1 MSSRAFLFDIDN
13 TLLNTGGAGS
23 SAMNVV
29 FQELF
34 GIEDGF
40 GKIEFSGRT
49 DLFIVSEGLRQ
60 HGVEGDVNQHMDA
73 FVGRYYELL
82 PAALEERN
90 GTLMPGFPELLEALN
105 GEAKLG
111 LATGNF
117 SRAAD
122 IKLKHY
128 GIARFFESGGFGEVS
143 VDRADVVK
151 AAVENVADGRAPEDV
166 LVIGDTPNDI
176 SAALANGVKAV
187 GVATGSYS
195 SKQLKDSGADIVFE
209 NFESWESAA
218 ASLLR

>member
-1 MSSRAFLFDIDN
+1 
-13 TLLNTGGAGS
+13 
-23 SAMNVV
+23 MNVV
-29 FQELF
+29 FNELF

-40 GKIEFSGRT
+40 GKVEFSGRT
-49 DLFIVSEGLRQ
+49 DRFIVSEGLRQ
-60 HGVEGDVNQHMDA
+60 HDVAGDVDGHLDE
-73 FVGRYYELL
+73 FVRRYYELL
-82 PAALEERN
+82 PAALDERD
-90 GTLMPGFPELLEALN
+90 GKLMPGFPQLLEALT

-122 IKLKHY
+122 IKLEHF
-128 GIARFFESGGFGEVS
+128 GIAPFFDGGGFGEVS

-166 LVIGDTPNDI
+166 FVIGDTPNDI

-195 SKQLKDSGADIVFE
+195 SEQLKESGADLVFE
-209 NFESWESAA
+209 SFEAWEESAA
-218 ASLLR
+218 TLLR

>member
-1 MSSRAFLFDIDN
+1 MSRAFLFDIDN

-23 SAMNVV
+23 WAMNVV
-29 FQELF
+29 FHELF

-40 GKIEFSGRT
+40 GKVEFSGRT

-60 HGVEGDVNQHMDA
+60 HGIEGDVLQHLDE
-73 FVGRYYELL
+73 FVGRYYEVL
-82 PAALEERN
+82 PAALRERD
-90 GTLMPGFPELLEALN
+90 GRLMPGFPQLLEALN

-111 LATGNF
+111 LVTGNF
-117 SRAAD
+117 SKSANL
-122 IKLKHY
+122 KLDYY
-128 GIARFFESGGFGEVS
+128 GIARFFEGGGFGEVS

-151 AAVENVADGRAPEDV
+151 AAVENVADGREPEDV
-166 LVIGDTPNDI
+166 FVIGDTPHDI

-195 SKQLKDSGADIVFE
+195 SEQLRESGADIVFE

-218 ASLLR
+218 ASLLQ